1 MEKMKDEMKDIE
13 GNIEKCEE
21 DIVTKDSQMRTL
33 KEELAHQEELIQKLI
48 RCGGH
53 SASPTFKAGTVWET

>member
-1 MEKMKDEMKDIE
+1 MKDEMKDIE

-21 DIVTKDSQMRTL
+21 DIVTKDSQTRTL

-48 RCGGH
+48 R
-53 SASPTFKAGTVWET
+53 